1 MVWCKS
7 RLSFYRSFLKQK
19 NIYALAA
26 WEGNNTFL
34 QRCFTQYK
42 GECLLGHPQR
52 HLQAPCSQGHFILF
66 LTTEPASSVCPAAG
80 ISLYRLGIIEQCW
93 HKKKWM

>member
-7 RLSFYRSFLKQK
+7 RLSFCRSFLKQK

-34 QRCFTQYK
+34 QRYFTQYR
-42 GECLLGHPQR
+42 GEGLLGHLQEHLQTLCTQR
-52 HLQAPCSQGHFILF
+52 HFNLF

-80 ISLYRLGIIEQCW
+80 ISLYRLEITGQCW
-93 HKKKWM
+93 HKKWM